1 MCAGRALACAWGLC
15 PGPSGGQDSGFRRGA
30 WAQQPVWGGSSATD
44 ADLLLGVED
53 PGRRGPQ
60 SGPGAQ
66 GPPAP
71 ERPALLPP
79 PLRLG
84 RVTTEGALSLRPSPA
99 PFSPNPAATGTRAC
113 VGRKGKE
120 TSGKQT
126 WTEFTWTG
134 AGASGSAALETPLA
148 LSARPERA
156 SIAQSRGSP
165 TLSALGGPP
174 AASEEAQG
182 TRASAGMAARPHGAE
197 ARHGRL
203 AAWAQILPRR
213 SSVPSDGSVWCAP
226 TARSPH
232 RPPAVIHARDGV

>member
-1 MCAGRALACAWGLC
+1 MGPVPQTLTSCWVRRTQGGGAHSLGQGL
-15 PGPSGGQDSGFRRGA
+15 RVH
-30 WAQQPVWGGSSATD
+30 QP
-44 ADLLLGVED
+44 
-53 PGRRGPQ
+53 
-60 SGPGAQ
+60 
-66 GPPAP
+66 P

-148 LSARPERA
+148 LSAGPERA

-203 AAWAQILPRR
+203 AAWARILPRR

-232 RPPAVIHARDGV
+232 RPPAVVHARDGV

>member
-1 MCAGRALACAWGLC
+1 MPA
-15 PGPSGGQDSGFRRGA
+15 GPSAAPGASAPAPRVGRTVGSDMGRGHSSPSGVGPVPQTLTSCWVRRTQGEGA
-30 WAQQPVWGGSSATD
+30 HSPSQ
-44 ADLLLGVED
+44 
-53 PGRRGPQ
+53 
-60 SGPGAQ
+60 GPGAQ

-79 PLRLG
+79 LLRLG

-134 AGASGSAALETPLA
+134 AGVSGSAALETPLA
-148 LSARPERA
+148 LSAGPERA

-174 AASEEAQG
+174 SCLRGGTGHQG
-182 TRASAGMAARPHGAE
+182 VGRNGRPTSRG
-197 ARHGRL
+197 
-203 AAWAQILPRR
+203 
-213 SSVPSDGSVWCAP
+213 
-226 TARSPH
+226 
-232 RPPAVIHARDGV
+232 